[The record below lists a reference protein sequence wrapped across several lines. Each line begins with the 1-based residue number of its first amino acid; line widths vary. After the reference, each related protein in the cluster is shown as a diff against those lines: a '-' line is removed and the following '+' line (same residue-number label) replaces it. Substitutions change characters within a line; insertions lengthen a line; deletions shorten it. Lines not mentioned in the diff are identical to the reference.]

1 MSLWARE
8 SASRTEKPSSRSM
21 AATALLPLAIP
32 PVRPSLSIFSSA
44 RGGGRLRGR
53 KFGRGAAEARG
64 FDRVAHEHG
73 DGHGADTTG
82 DRGECARNVD
92 GAGMN
97 VADEAAAFG
106 AEFFEAFGK
115 ILEEAFGLLG
125 IGDAVGAH

>member
-21 AATALLPLAIP
+21 AATALLPLAMP
-32 PVRPSLSIFSSA
+32 PVRPSLSIFCLA
-44 RGGGRLRGR
+44 RRGGRLCGR
-53 KFGRGAAEARG
+53 KFRRSTAEARG

-82 DRGECARNVD
+82 HRGECARDVN

-97 VADEAAAFG
+97 VADEGAAFG
-106 AEFFEAFGK
+106 AEFFEAGGGSRGGGGSV
-115 ILEEAFGLLG
+115 LW
-125 IGDAVGAH
+125 V